1 MKDLTK
7 TMPAPSSD
15 DALLSIRCPACGQR
29 FKVDDDFRERTVECG
44 TCEHRF
50 RIGDDVIMESRKF
63 YPGERNSQSLHRF
76 NRVPLSGAGTGIGV
90 QPMRYAD
97 VPPPSAFE
105 PTGPLRT
112 LAGGIGVLGMAFIAL
127 LMMFSTNPGDILDGM
142 VTGNRLIV
150 VGFTG
155 FMGTILLIYANPKAR
170 MKAVW
175 VGLLMSACLIS
186 LPFIFNQGSERKD
199 SNETFVATVPIGIAE
214 EVNHDSEATI
224 LRKRIGTKPLEDEIA
239 QLAKKG
245 SDKYAYGL
253 WLKNTT
259 SSQRYLIKDYLLR
272 VTGADGASHY
282 YPRDNNEFLFVMTG
296 LTIPIAQLT
305 ETLLVLGDVNASY
318 GEIDI
323 IEVNVNT
330 TIFESGSIE
339 KLTKKTDPA
348 FYELNKRELESIE
361 LERVKRAVQ
370 RLADAEPKIYRA
382 DITRK
387 LISLLKEEGI
397 DFKGDICSALGV
409 WAEKPGP
416 ASQAALE
423 LANRLLEKELPVQR
437 EIIVLIVKEKNLGVI
452 PTLSQLWNQN
462 PLPWESLY
470 GDLGSAIEPN
480 LLEGFKATLGTF
492 RSSSIRLLG
501 RVGTAAS
508 LPVLSS
514 ELAKSDREQTIL
526 INQAQKAITERL
538 GK

>member
-1 MKDLTK
+1 MLT
-7 TMPAPSSD
+7 PSSD
-15 DALLSIRCPACGQR
+15 EALFSIRCPTCGQR
-29 FKVDDDFRERTVECG
+29 FKVDADFRERTVECG

-63 YPGERNSQSLHRF
+63 YPGERNNQSLQRF
-76 NRVPLSGAGTGIGV
+76 NRIPLSAASTGIGV
-90 QPMRYAD
+90 QAMRYAD
-97 VPPPSAFE
+97 VPPPSALE

-112 LAGGIGVLGMAFIAL
+112 LAGGVGVLGMVSIAL
-127 LMMFSTNPGDILDGM
+127 LMMFSTKPGDLLDGM
-142 VTGNRLIV
+142 VTENRLVI

-175 VGLLMSACLIS
+175 VGLLMSGCLTS
-186 LPFIFNQGSERKD
+186 LPFIFNQGTKRKD
-199 SNETFVATVPIGIAE
+199 NHETFAATAPIGIAK
-214 EVNHDSEATI
+214 EVNHDSEVTI

-239 QLAKKG
+239 KLAKKG
-245 SDKYAYGL
+245 GEKYAFGL

-259 SSQRYLIKDYLLR
+259 SSQRYLIEDYLLR
-272 VTGADGASHY
+272 VTGADEASHF
-282 YPRDNNEFLFVMTG
+282 YPRDNNEFLFVLTG
-296 LTIPIAQLT
+296 LSIPIAQLT
-305 ETLLVLGDVNASY
+305 EILLVLGDVNSSY
-318 GEIDI
+318 REIDV

-330 TIFESGSIE
+330 TIFEAGSIE

-348 FYELNKRELESIE
+348 FYELNKRELDSIE

-370 RLADAEPKIYRA
+370 RLADAEPKIYRT

-397 DFKGDICSALGV
+397 DFKGDICSTLGI
-409 WAEKPGP
+409 WTEKPGP

-423 LANRLLEKELPVQR
+423 LANKQIEKGLPVER
-437 EIIVLIVKEKNLGVI
+437 EIIALIVKEKNLGVI
-452 PTLSQLWNQN
+452 PTLGQLWNQN

-480 LLEGFKATLGTF
+480 LLEGFKATRGTF

-508 LPVLSS
+508 LPILSS
-514 ELAKSDREQTIL
+514 ELAKSDREQTVL